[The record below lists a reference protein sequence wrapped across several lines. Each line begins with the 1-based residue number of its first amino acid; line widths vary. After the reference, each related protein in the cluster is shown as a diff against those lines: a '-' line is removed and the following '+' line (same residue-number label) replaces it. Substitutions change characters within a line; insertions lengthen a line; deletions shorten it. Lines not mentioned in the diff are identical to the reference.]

1 MEATQSFPQQ
11 KWKPGKRRSVG
22 EIDWIEIKSITQML
36 PHCNYFSKD
45 PAEWSWNEITFYKCS
60 PNSCLFYFS
69 PLFFSLIQFHFCV
82 LQGSIKDSHVRNN
95 AQLWGSLT

>member
-69 PLFFSLIQFHFCV
+69 PLFFFPWYNFISVFYKVPLKTRKYVTMHSSEAV
-82 LQGSIKDSHVRNN
+82 
-95 AQLWGSLT
+95 